1 MAGRLTSHESINS
14 NSCSRTVRLQP
25 RQVTLCSC
33 NTPAPLLTPPEL
45 PHPGKMLKGLEEEC
59 SYRTLKYSPR
69 KGKQTAPLGQCRSL
83 TSSLGLLSL
92 KAQGS
97 QGSLNS
103 WGSDLFEEVAYRLR
117 LSHHPHLTC
126 LCSGPP
132 SFKFPR
138 VLFCC
143 Y

>member
-1 MAGRLTSHESINS
+1 
-14 NSCSRTVRLQP
+14 
-25 RQVTLCSC
+25 
-33 NTPAPLLTPPEL
+33 
-45 PHPGKMLKGLEEEC
+45 MLKGFKEEC

-97 QGSLNS
+97 QGSPNS
-103 WGSDLFEEVAYRLR
+103 WGSDLFEEVAYRHGFLITHIS
-117 LSHHPHLTC
+117 LACALALTPD
-126 LCSGPP
+126 SRHPP